1 MPITPSLIPACTK
14 VANAGFAS
22 TPLNPVMWPHGVSSE
37 ALSQQITRDTK
48 ALDETRNGAWWCVVD
63 SSLATNDGVIA
74 VGKWRFEDEGTHEE
88 PEKPKQAPLPGFNQ
102 AVGDA
107 FFGMIEKVRK
117 EIMGKTEYWR
127 E

>member
-1 MPITPSLIPACTK
+1 
-14 VANAGFAS
+14 
-22 TPLNPVMWPHGVSSE
+22 MWPHGVSSE
-37 ALSQQITRDTK
+37 ALSQQITRDT
-48 ALDETRNGAWWCVVD
+48 N

-74 VGKWRFEDEGTHEE
+74 VGKWRFEDEGTHDE